1 MDILS
6 FIANVISS
14 LAWPS
19 VLILCVVLLRKPIAG
34 LIPLM
39 RSLKF
44 KDFEIDFSRR
54 LEELEA
60 EADEAE
66 LQSIPPP
73 TTEAPEEPKRETDY
87 WETIEGLS
95 EVSPRAAISEAW
107 RRVEWAIDDYFR
119 RLGME
124 GPRSYQ
130 GMLRALRAQER
141 PIPPAITLLF
151 QELRVLRNRAVHAR
165 DFDIDPR
172 RAIEFAQLADRI
184 VASLESE
191 EVIKQ

>member
-1 MDILS
+1 
-6 FIANVISS
+6 
-14 LAWPS
+14 
-19 VLILCVVLLRKPIAG
+19 
-34 LIPLM
+34 M

-44 KDFEIDFSRR
+44 KDFEIDFGRR

-66 LQSIPPP
+66 LPSIPPP
-73 TTEAPEEPKRETDY
+73 TTEATEEPKRETDY

-119 RLGME
+119 RLGLE

-141 PIPPAITLLF
+141 PIPPAMILF

-165 DFDIDPR
+165 DFDIDPL

-191 EVIKQ
+191 

>member
-44 KDFEIDFSRR
+44 KDFEIDFGPR

-60 EADEAE
+60 KADEAK
-66 LQSIPPP
+66 LPSIPPP

-141 PIPPAITLLF
+141 PIPPAMTLF

-172 RAIEFAQLADRI
+172 HAIEFAQLADRI

-191 EVIKQ
+191 EVVEQ

>member
-14 LAWPS
+14 LAWPGM
-19 VLILCVVLLRKPIAG
+19 VILCVIELRKPIAE
-34 LIPLM
+34 IVPLM

-44 KDFEIDFSRR
+44 KDFEIDFGRR

-66 LQSIPPP
+66 LPSIPPP
-73 TTEAPEEPKRETDY
+73 TTEAPGEPRRETDY

-107 RRVEWAIDDYFR
+107 RRVEWAIDDHFR
-119 RLGME
+119 RLGLE
-124 GPRSYQ
+124 RPRSYQ

-141 PIPPAITLLF
+141 PIPPAMTLF

-165 DFDIDPR
+165 DFDIDPQ

-184 VASLESE
+184 VASIESE
-191 EVIKQ
+191 QAVEQ

>member
-6 FIANVISS
+6 FIANIISS
-14 LAWPS
+14 LAWPGL
-19 VLILCVVLLRKPIAG
+19 VILCVILLRKPIAE

-44 KDFEIDFSRR
+44 KDFEIDFDRR
-54 LEELEA
+54 LEELK
-60 EADEAE
+60 ADAEAE
-66 LQSIPPP
+66 LPSIPPP
-73 TTEAPEEPKRETDY
+73 TTEAPEEPRRETDY

-107 RRVEWAIDDYFR
+107 RRVERAIDDHFR
-119 RLGME
+119 RLGLE
-124 GPRSYQ
+124 RPRSYQ

-141 PIPPAITLLF
+141 PIPPAMTLF

-165 DFDIDPR
+165 DFDIDPQ

-191 EVIKQ
+191 QAVEQ